1 MLIKS
6 TNAIDVGLNSPQS
19 ISLLAMRYHEQAL
32 LQNQIL
38 FWVCLVAGSII
49 LGIAIG
55 LVLYALLTPGIS
67 FGVAAVDMVI
77 SLLLKVVSALFYKQM
92 KESRDRN
99 TALYDRIRQ
108 DDRMTQSAQLASN
121 IPDPRIQSATMAK
134 LALMI
139 AVAGQDLQVGRQD

>member
-1 MLIKS
+1 MLLKS
-6 TNAIDVGLNSPQS
+6 TNAVDVGLNSPQS

-32 LQNQIL
+32 LQNQVL

-77 SLLLKVVSALFYKQM
+77 SLFLKVVSALFYKQM

-108 DDRMTQSAQLASN
+108 DDRITKSAQLASN
-121 IPDPRIQSATMAK
+121 IPDPRIQSTTMAK
-134 LALMI
+134 LALVI
-139 AVAGQDLQVGRQD
+139 AAAGQDLQVGRQD